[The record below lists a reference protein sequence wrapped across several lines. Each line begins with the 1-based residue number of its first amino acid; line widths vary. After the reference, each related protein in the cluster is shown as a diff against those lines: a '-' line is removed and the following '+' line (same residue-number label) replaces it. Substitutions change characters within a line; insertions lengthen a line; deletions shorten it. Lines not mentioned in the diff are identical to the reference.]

1 MRVGRIS
8 VSLSTDQQ
16 HSPNLLKDL
25 NSGIISL
32 FENGGKLGLFITFE
46 GIEGCGKTTQIG
58 HLTSFFEKSQ
68 RPFLLTREPGG
79 TEAGEKIREILLS
92 PKKIRIEPMA
102 ELLLYAAARIQHYHE
117 VIEPALEEGKI
128 VLCDRFA
135 DATLAYQGFGRGLD
149 LNWIEEIHR
158 RALDNLKPDITFLLD
173 LPVEEGLKRAWIR
186 IKNNKGTRTQKI
198 NLDYYQLEFPFH
210 LIHAG
215 QDRFEKEALDFHRR
229 VKEGYLTL
237 ARKEPKRIVILDGKK
252 DEQTLHREIVSHL
265 SSKLRG

>member
-1 MRVGRIS
+1 MS
-8 VSLSTDQQ
+8 
-16 HSPNLLKDL
+16 
-25 NSGIISL
+25 
-32 FENGGKLGLFITFE
+32 LFITFE

-58 HLTSFFEKSQ
+58 HLSSYLERTHQ
-68 RPFLLTREPGG
+68 PFLLTREPGG
-79 TEAGEKIREILLS
+79 TEVGEKIREILLS

-117 VIEPALEEGKI
+117 VIEPALKERKI

-135 DATLAYQGFGRGLD
+135 DATLAYQGFGRGLY

-158 RALDNLKPDITFLLD
+158 RALANLKPDITFLLD
-173 LPVEEGLKRAWIR
+173 LSVEEGLRRAWIR

-198 NLDYYQLEFPFH
+198 QLDYYQLEFPFH

-215 QDRFEKEALDFHRR
+215 QDRFEKEALDFHQR
-229 VKEGYLTL
+229 VREGYLTL
-237 ARKEPKRIVILDGKK
+237 ARKEPERIIILDGKK
-252 DEQTLHREIVSHL
+252 DEQTLHKEIISYL